1 MKDAGWHE
9 MKRFY
14 LPSEKIGGDQALLDG
29 PEAYHLRTVMRLGP
43 GDHVVVFDG
52 TGNAYDAL
60 ITAFEGRQ
68 VRLSLTAIKTG
79 DGPSDS
85 SLTLAQ
91 GYLKDKKMDNLV
103 RPLTELGLSR
113 WIPFV
118 ASRSVPAPDKNR
130 LEARLNRWRKLSL
143 EAMKQCRRNHP
154 LLIDMPCSF
163 DEVLRQADSCDL
175 KLMFW
180 EQADAGFTPEG
191 GSSPA
196 NKRVFVLIGPE
207 GGFDPAEVAAARDC
221 GFLLMG
227 LGPRILRA
235 ETATLAACTLIQ
247 YLWGDMGNAAKF
259 NLKTA

>member
-1 MKDAGWHE
+1 MGNIGWHD

-14 LPSEKIGGDQALLDG
+14 LPPDKISGDQALLEG

-52 TGNAYDAL
+52 TGNVYDAR
-60 ITAFEGRQ
+60 IAAFEGRQ
-68 VRLSLTAIKTG
+68 VRLTLTEIKAG
-79 DGPSDS
+79 DGVSVS
-85 SLTLAQ
+85 SLILAQ

-118 ASRSVPAPDKNR
+118 ASRSVPVPDKKR
-130 LEARLNRWRKLSL
+130 LEARLDRWRKLSL

-154 LLIDMPCSF
+154 LLIDVPCSF
-163 DEVLRQADSCDL
+163 DEVLLQADSCDL
-175 KLMFW
+175 KIMFW
-180 EQADAGFTPEG
+180 EQADAGLTPEE

-196 NKRVFVLIGPE
+196 DKRVFVLIGPE
-207 GGFDPAEVAAARDC
+207 GGFDPAEVAAARDR

-227 LGPRILRA
+227 LGPRVLRA
-235 ETATLAACTLIQ
+235 ETATLAACTLVQ
-247 YLWGDMGNAAKF
+247 YLWGDMGNASKF